1 MAEGKPASFV
11 MKADDSLRKGVYAN
25 IAEVRSMNKESI
37 VSFFFADEAEET
49 DDEVRMSGTMVARV
63 IMTHDTLIELRDL
76 LNRHTESNFRKPG
89 DDDGE

>member
-1 MAEGKPASFV
+1 MAEGKPVSFV

-25 IAEVRSMNKESI
+25 IVEVKSMSKESI
-37 VSFFFADEAEET
+37 VSFFFADEAEEA

-63 IMTHDTLIELRDL
+63 VMAHDTLIELRDL
-76 LNRHTESNFRKPG
+76 LNRHIEGNFRKPG